1 MSYTEQATEESPR
14 GEKRPIH
21 SMDIDQELDPE
32 KIPYEHD
39 LHDTL
44 KTIAGISGN
53 VLEWYDFA
61 VFGFFGDISEYSL
74 YNCEDIRVYYINS
87 NATFHSFLDVLLLFQ
102 SVTFSFLR
110 KMEMQPLSNPL
121 PSLVEH
127 FLCDPSEAS

>member
-1 MSYTEQATEESPR
+1 MPYTDQATEESLR

-32 KIPYEHD
+32 EIPYEHD
-39 LHDTL
+39 LHNTL

-74 YNCEDIRVYYINS
+74 YNGEDIRIDNVNN
-87 NATFHSFLDVLLLFQ
+87 NAQFRSFLDPLFLFQ

-110 KMEMQPLSNPL
+110 KMEMPPQWNPL
-121 PSLVEH
+121 PSLVEP
-127 FLCDPSEAS
+127 FLCGPLEVS